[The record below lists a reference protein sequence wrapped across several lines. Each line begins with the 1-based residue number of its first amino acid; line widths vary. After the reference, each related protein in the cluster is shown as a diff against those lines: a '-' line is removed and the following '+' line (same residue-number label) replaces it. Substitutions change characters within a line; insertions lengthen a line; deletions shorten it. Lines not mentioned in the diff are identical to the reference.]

1 MTVRRSDGRTVGR
14 IAAAV
19 VLLSVGPTVR
29 PSTAQC
35 PDGSPPPC
43 RAARTDPGRQP
54 GVPTN
59 SVAVLYFDNL
69 SRDTTDAYLAEGLT
83 EELIAQLRRVERLVV
98 KSRNAVR
105 RYRAAEL
112 DPEQLGRWRAS
123 PMPRRGRC
131 IGGRSRKTH
140 RPTAPWRAAWPPP
153 MARCTKT
160 PPRRTPG
167 WRPRSCSATAIPAQP
182 SRHERQSSEP

>member
-1 MTVRRSDGRTVGR
+1 MTVGRSDGRTVGR

-83 EELIAQLRRVERLVV
+83 EELIAQLGRVERLVV
-98 KSRNAVR
+98 KSRNAPRAPPSR
-105 RYRAAEL
+105 RWTSTAQRC
-112 DPEQLGRWRAS
+112 GSTRAS
-123 PMPRRGRC
+123 PE
-131 IGGRSRKTH
+131 RSRGSPMLTHRRFIGDHSPKTY
-140 RPTAPWRAAWPPP
+140 RPTASWRAAWPPP
-153 MARCTKT
+153 MARCAKT

-167 WRPRSCSATAIPAQP
+167 WRARSC
-182 SRHERQSSEP
+182 